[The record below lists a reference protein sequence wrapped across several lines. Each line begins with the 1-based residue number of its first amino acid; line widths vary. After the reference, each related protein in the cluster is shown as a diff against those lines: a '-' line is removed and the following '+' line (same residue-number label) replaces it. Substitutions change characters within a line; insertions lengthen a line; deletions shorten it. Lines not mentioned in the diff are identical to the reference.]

1 MILFDIT
8 PAKLVPDW
16 RGDQD
21 SIISVN
27 HQRSLLPRVQE
38 R

>member
-8 PAKLVPDW
+8 PAKLVPT
-16 RGDQD
+16 GGEQN

-27 HQRSLLPRVQE
+27 HQRSRLPRVQE